1 MSFTAEQFNQ
11 IVESLRSDSLGKR
24 SYEKRT
30 APRVGVRTRL
40 EIVPLPGLPPGAIV
54 PARLTSSMGTG
65 PVSVWVRDISADGI
79 GILHATHMDSGTRF
93 VAHFLRGQ
101 REPLSVVYTVTN
113 CKTISKTLFTIGAK
127 LERVLEEGRK

>member
-30 APRVGVRTRL
+30 APRVGVRTKL
-40 EIVPLPGLPPGAIV
+40 EIVPLPGLPPGV
-54 PARLTSSMGTG
+54 PVPPRLPPAAASG
-65 PVSVWVRDISADGI
+65 PVENVWVRDISADGI
-79 GILHATHMDSGTRF
+79 GILHASPMDAGARF

-101 REPLSVVYTVTN
+101 RAPLSVVYAVTH

-127 LERVLEEGRK
+127 LERVLEG